1 MQLSLMQGIDYWV
14 GVPLCFLATQIEKL
28 RQVVLPSATGPIKK
42 ALCIELSEMG
52 STVIAYPALRAMVDK
67 LGAENVF
74 FMIFARNREGVD
86 LLRILPRGNIITVD
100 DTSLPR
106 FFLTTAKAILRC
118 WRIGFDGVVDL
129 EIFSRCTAL
138 LSWLCNARV
147 RVGLSTFRNEGL
159 YRGGIFTHPV
169 HYSPHHHMSVVYAA
183 LAAAL
188 FEPADE
194 APLLKRKIAP
204 ESLAL
209 PRFEP
214 MPEALRAVAPLLPD
228 ASRPLVVLNPDP
240 GLLPLRAW
248 PTEHFRSLAQEI
260 VRSNPNVVIAVT
272 GVKRS
277 GHLARGILEGLPS
290 ENALDLTGRTA
301 NLEELL
307 AVLNHAK
314 VLVTIDSGPA
324 HFSGLVSVHR
334 IVLFGPETP
343 ALYGPLGENVT
354 NMFAGLSCSPCF
366 SAANHRTSVCRNNRC
381 LQEISVAAVLHEV
394 QKYL

>member
-14 GVPLCFLATQIEKL
+14 GIPLCFLAAQLEKL
-28 RQVVLPSATGPIKK
+28 RQLVLPRKNGPIRK
-42 ALCIELSEMG
+42 ALFIELSEMG
-52 STVIAYPALRAMVDK
+52 STVIAYPGLRAAVEK
-67 LGAENVF
+67 LGAENVY

-86 LLRILPRGNIITVD
+86 LLRVLPPDHVLTID
-100 DTSLPR
+100 DTSLLR
-106 FFLTTAKAILRC
+106 FCVTTAQAILRC
-118 WRIGFDGVVDL
+118 WQLRVDGVVDL

-138 LSWLCNARV
+138 LCWLSNARV

-169 HYSPHHHMSVVYAA
+169 HYSPHHHMSVVYSA

-188 FEPADE
+188 FEPPEE

-204 ESLAL
+204 ESLGL

-214 MPEALRAVAPLLPD
+214 VPQARANIAPLLPEP
-228 ASRPLVVLNPDP
+228 SRPLVVLNPDP

-248 PTEHFRSLAQEI
+248 PMSHFQALAREL
-260 VRSNPNVVIAVT
+260 VRLNPAVVVAVT

-277 GHLARGILEGLPS
+277 AHLAKEILEGLPS
-290 ENALDLTGRTA
+290 ENQLDLTGRTA

-307 AVLNHAK
+307 AVLDHAK

-343 ALYGPLGENVT
+343 ALYGPLGSDVT
-354 NMFAGLSCSPCF
+354 VMFAGLSCSPCF
-366 SAANHRTSVCRNNRC
+366 SAANHRTSVCTNNRC
-381 LQEISVAAVLHEV
+381 LQEISVATVLAEV
-394 QKYL
+394 QKHI

>member
-14 GVPLCFLATQIEKL
+14 GVPLCFLVTQFEKL
-28 RQVVLPSATGPIKK
+28 RELVLPRKKGPVKK
-42 ALCIELSEMG
+42 ALFIELSEMG
-52 STVIAYPALRAMVDK
+52 STVIAYPALRAAVER
-67 LGAENVF
+67 LGAENVY

-86 LLRILPRGNIITVD
+86 LLRVLPREHVITID
-100 DTSLPR
+100 DTSLPN
-106 FFLTTAKAILRC
+106 FFLTTAQAIFRC
-118 WRIGFDGVVDL
+118 WRLGLDGVVDL

-138 LSWLCNARV
+138 LCWLSNARV
-147 RVGLSTFRNEGL
+147 RVGLSTFKNEGL

-169 HYSPHHHMSVVYAA
+169 HYSPHHHMSVVYSA

-188 FEPADE
+188 FEPAEE

-204 ESLAL
+204 ESLGL
-209 PRFEP
+209 PQFEP
-214 MPEALRAVAPLLPD
+214 IPQARENIAPLLPD
-228 ASRPLVVLNPDP
+228 ASRPLVILNPDP

-248 PTEHFRSLAQEI
+248 PTGHFKALAQQI
-260 VRSNPNVVIAVT
+260 VKLNPAVVVGVT

-277 GHLARGILEGLPS
+277 GHLAKEILDGLPS
-290 ENALDLTGRTA
+290 ANALDLTGRTA

-307 AVLNHAK
+307 AVLDHAK

-343 ALYGPLGENVT
+343 ALYGPLGNNVT

-366 SAANHRTSVCRNNRC
+366 SAANHRTSVCTNNRC
-381 LQEISVAAVLHEV
+381 LQEISVASVLAEV